1 MNALAMT
8 SGEAWTLVLII
19 VIALVFGVLVVTN
32 DTDWFD

>member
-1 MNALAMT
+1 MLAMS

-19 VIALVFGVLVVTN
+19 VIALVFGVLVVTS